1 MERLF
6 NLDFQLL
13 HDATLLAISVLFLG
27 ILLSYLL
34 FNPVRKFMQDRAD
47 GIAADLASAKTDKEE
62 AEELKRQYEEKLKS
76 VDKEADAILA
86 EARKKALQNETN
98 IVNEAKEEAARII
111 KNAQEQAELEKK
123 RVADEVKQQMITVA
137 AMMAHK
143 VVAQNIDTT
152 MQDSLVEETL
162 KEMGGS
168 TWQS

>member
-13 HDATLLAISVLFLG
+13 HDSTLLAISVLFLG
-27 ILLSYLL
+27 IILSYLL
-34 FNPVRKFMQDRAD
+34 FNPVRDYMQGRQKR
-47 GIAADLASAKTDKEE
+47 IAEDIATAKTDKDQ
-62 AEELKRQYEEKLKS
+62 AEELRKKYEEKLKE

-98 IVNEAKEEAARII
+98 IVNEAKEEASRII

-137 AMMAHK
+137 ALMAQK
-143 VVAQNIDTT
+143 VVAQKIDTT

>member
-13 HDATLLAISVLFLG
+13 HDSTLLAISVLFLG
-27 ILLSYLL
+27 IILSYLL
-34 FNPVRKFMQDRAD
+34 FNPVRKFMEDRQNR
-47 GIAADLASAKTDKEE
+47 IAEDIASAKTDKED
-62 AEELKRQYEEKLKS
+62 AEQLKREYEEKLKE

-98 IVNEAKEEAARII
+98 IINEAKEEAARII
-111 KNAQEQAELEKK
+111 KNAEEQAVLEQK
-123 RVADEVKQQMITVA
+123 RVQDEVKQQMIAVA
-137 AMMAHK
+137 ALMAQK

-152 MQDSLVEETL
+152 LQDSLVEETL